1 MASDNRPSAVDLIR
15 AEAEARA
22 PAYAFY
28 RLVQMIQDALD
39 DGREVGT
46 HLRPAE
52 ERIIFEVDHS
62 LGFPLSDVA
71 SMRLLNPAC
80 DGARADSPPCFVIT
94 VTFLGL
100 HGSGSPL
107 PSYYVEQIA
116 GYDPK
121 GSVLTDFFN
130 FFHNRLIGL
139 LHRGWR
145 KYRYYMRYRP
155 GGEDDFSRGIYSLF
169 GLYDARL
176 RSDSGIYW
184 PRLLCF
190 AGVLASRNRS
200 PAVLSTIIQHTFRL
214 ERVSIEEWV
223 RRRVPIPEHQ
233 KWGLGAANSRLGE
246 GTISGDRA
254 PDDQGK
260 IRVVI
265 HDLDDGRFRDFLPR
279 GQEHRPLRNL
289 VEFMLRDQFA
299 YDFKLCLRP
308 RATQPITL
316 TRDDPGRLGW
326 SSFLGDG
333 RRDEERVVVI
343 TARA

>member
-1 MASDNRPSAVDLIR
+1 MARDNRPSAVDLIC

-22 PAYAFY
+22 PTYAFH

-46 HLRPAE
+46 HLLPAK
-52 ERIIFEVDHS
+52 ERIIFEVDNG

-71 SMRLLNPAC
+71 GVRLLNPAC
-80 DGARADSPPCFVIT
+80 NGARVDSPPCFVIT

-121 GSVLTDFFN
+121 GSVLTAFFN

-145 KYRYYMRYRP
+145 KYRYYIRYRP

-200 PAVLSTIIQHTFRL
+200 PAVLSTIIRHTFRL

-223 RRRVPIPEHQ
+223 RRTVFLVFDRGALGQIGRARHTRQLGRQLAVLDLFEVRED
-233 KWGLGAANSRLGE
+233 GLLDEPVRSAFETSGGIFQP
-246 GTISGDRA
+246 GT
-254 PDDQGK
+254 QE
-260 IRVVI
+260 VV
-265 HDLDDGRFRDFLPR
+265 DLDAKG
-279 GQEHRPLRNL
+279 GASH
-289 VEFMLRDQFA
+289 V
-299 YDFKLCLRP
+299 
-308 RATQPITL
+308 
-316 TRDDPGRLGW
+316 
-326 SSFLGDG
+326 SFFGYQTNALAKD
-333 RRDEERVVVI
+333 
-343 TARA
+343 

>member
-15 AEAEARA
+15 AEIEAQA
-22 PAYAFY
+22 STYSFY
-28 RLVQMIQDALD
+28 RLVQMIQDAVD
-39 DGREVGT
+39 GGREVGT
-46 HLRPAE
+46 HLLPAN
-52 ERIIFEVDHS
+52 ERIVFEVS
-62 LGFPLSDVA
+62 NELGFPLSDVSGA
-71 SMRLLNPAC
+71 RLLAPA
-80 DGARADSPPCFVIT
+80 GNGGWADAVTRYAIT

-116 GYDPK
+116 GYNPN

-145 KYRYYMRYRP
+145 KYRYYMRYRR
-155 GGEDDFSRGIYSLF
+155 GGEDDFSRKIFSLF
-169 GLYDARL
+169 GLYDERL

-200 PAVLSTIIQHTFRL
+200 PAVLSTIIRHTFRL

-223 RRRVPIPEHQ
+223 RRQVPILEHQ
-233 KWGLGAANSRLGE
+233 KWGLGGANSRLGE
-246 GTISGDRA
+246 GTISGDHA
-254 PDDQGK
+254 PDYQGK

-279 GQEHRPLRNL
+279 GQEHRRLRNL

-316 TRDDPGRLGW
+316 RRDDPGRLGW

-343 TARA
+343 TVRA